1 MNCRGD
7 PPGESNPIIR
17 SEIAHCT
24 GVQRKC
30 RAKNKNALA
39 MTKIITMKTTFDTQ
53 TIELNPSGENYIAVV
68 GGKTVTVQIVRASN
82 GRMDL
87 LVDGQRV
94 TAYVSSD
101 MAKRWVTIDGQTV
114 MLTKTS
120 GAKQGVRHDHAGG
133 LIAPMPGQIRSVAV
147 SVGDAVKKGQT
158 LLTMEAMKMEIR
170 IQALRDGLVKSVFV
184 SQGQTVE
191 REQILVEVE

>member
-1 MNCRGD
+1 
-7 PPGESNPIIR
+7 
-17 SEIAHCT
+17 
-24 GVQRKC
+24 
-30 RAKNKNALA
+30 
-39 MTKIITMKTTFDTQ
+39 MKTTFDTQ

-68 GGKTVTVQIVRASN
+68 NGKTVNVHVIRAAN

-94 TAYVSSD
+94 TAHVSSD
-101 MAKRWVTIDGQTV
+101 MAKRWVTINGQTL

-133 LIAPMPGQIRSVAV
+133 LIAPMPGQIRSV
-147 SVGDAVKKGQT
+147 SVGVGEAVKKGQT

-170 IQALRDGLVKSVFV
+170 IQALRDGKVKSVFV
-184 SQGQTVE
+184 AQGQTVE
-191 REQILVEVE
+191 REQILIEVEE

>member
-1 MNCRGD
+1 
-7 PPGESNPIIR
+7 
-17 SEIAHCT
+17 
-24 GVQRKC
+24 
-30 RAKNKNALA
+30 
-39 MTKIITMKTTFDTQ
+39 MKTTFDTQ
-53 TIELNPSGENYIAVV
+53 SIELNPSGENFTANVD
-68 GGKTVTVQIVRASN
+68 GKTVNVQIIRAAN

-94 TAYVSSD
+94 TAHVSSD
-101 MAKRWVTIDGQTV
+101 MAKRWVTINGQTL

-147 SVGDAVKKGQT
+147 SVGDVVKKGQT

-170 IQALRDGLVKSVFV
+170 IQALKDGVVKSVSV
-184 SQGQTVE
+184 KQGQTVE

>member
-1 MNCRGD
+1 
-7 PPGESNPIIR
+7 
-17 SEIAHCT
+17 
-24 GVQRKC
+24 
-30 RAKNKNALA
+30 
-39 MTKIITMKTTFDTQ
+39 MKTTFDTQ
-53 TIELNPSGENYIAVV
+53 TIELNPSGDNFVAVLD
-68 GGKTVTVQIVRASN
+68 GKTVNVQIIRAAN

-94 TAYVSSD
+94 TAHVSSD
-101 MAKRWVTIDGQTV
+101 MTKRWVTINGQTLMV
-114 MLTKTS
+114 TKTS
-120 GAKQGVRHDHAGG
+120 GAKKGVRHDHAGG

-170 IQALRDGLVKSVFV
+170 IQALKDGTVKSVSV
-184 SQGQTVE
+184 VQGQTVE

>member
-1 MNCRGD
+1 
-7 PPGESNPIIR
+7 
-17 SEIAHCT
+17 
-24 GVQRKC
+24 
-30 RAKNKNALA
+30 
-39 MTKIITMKTTFDTQ
+39 MKTTFDTQ
-53 TIELNPSGENYIAVV
+53 TIELNPSGENFTAYID
-68 GGKTVTVQIVRASN
+68 GKTVNIQIIRAAN

-94 TAYVSSD
+94 TAHVSSD
-101 MAKRWVTIDGQTV
+101 MAKRWVTINGQTL

-120 GAKQGVRHDHAGG
+120 GAKKGVRHDHAGG

-170 IQALRDGLVKSVFV
+170 IQALKDGVVKSVSV
-184 SQGQTVE
+184 TQGQTVE

>member
-1 MNCRGD
+1 
-7 PPGESNPIIR
+7 
-17 SEIAHCT
+17 
-24 GVQRKC
+24 
-30 RAKNKNALA
+30 
-39 MTKIITMKTTFDTQ
+39 MKTTFDTR
-53 TIELNPSGENYIAVV
+53 TIELNPSDDGYIAIVD
-68 GGKTVTVQIVRASN
+68 GKTVSVRIIRAAN

-94 TAYVSSD
+94 TAHVSSD
-101 MAKRWVTIDGQTV
+101 MAKRWVTINGQTL

-170 IQALRDGLVKSVFV
+170 IQALKDGVVKSVSV
-184 SQGQTVE
+184 MQGQTVE

>member
-1 MNCRGD
+1 
-7 PPGESNPIIR
+7 
-17 SEIAHCT
+17 
-24 GVQRKC
+24 
-30 RAKNKNALA
+30 
-39 MTKIITMKTTFDTQ
+39 MKTTFGTQ
-53 TIELNPSGENYIAVV
+53 TIEINPSGEKFVA
-68 GGKTVTVQIVRASN
+68 GLDGKTVSVQVVRANN

-87 LVDGQRV
+87 LIDGQRV
-94 TAYVSSD
+94 TAHVSSE
-101 MAKRWVTIDGQTV
+101 MAKRWVTIDGQTM

-133 LIAPMPGQIRSVAV
+133 LIAPMPGQIRSVSV

-170 IQALRDGLVKSVFV
+170 IQALMDGVVKSVSV

-191 REQILVEVE
+191 REQILIEMEG

>member
-1 MNCRGD
+1 
-7 PPGESNPIIR
+7 
-17 SEIAHCT
+17 
-24 GVQRKC
+24 
-30 RAKNKNALA
+30 
-39 MTKIITMKTTFDTQ
+39 MKTTFDTK
-53 TIELNPSGENYIAVV
+53 TIELNPSGDNFVAAID
-68 GGKTVTVQIVRASN
+68 GKTVTVQIIRAAN

-87 LVDGQRV
+87 LIDGQRV
-94 TAYVSSD
+94 TAHVSSD
-101 MAKRWVTIDGQTV
+101 LAKRWVTVDGQTL

-133 LIAPMPGQIRSVAV
+133 LIAPMPGQIRSVSV

-170 IQALRDGLVKSVFV
+170 IQALKDGVVKSVSV
-184 SQGQTVE
+184 KQGQTVE

>member
-1 MNCRGD
+1 
-7 PPGESNPIIR
+7 
-17 SEIAHCT
+17 
-24 GVQRKC
+24 
-30 RAKNKNALA
+30 
-39 MTKIITMKTTFDTQ
+39 MKTTFDTQ
-53 TIELNPSGENYIAVV
+53 TIELNPSDDGYIAVV
-68 GGKTVTVQIVRASN
+68 NGKTVTVQIIRAAN

-87 LVDGQRV
+87 LIDGQRV
-94 TAYVSSD
+94 TAHVSSD
-101 MAKRWVTIDGQTV
+101 VAKRWVTLNGQTL

-133 LIAPMPGQIRSVAV
+133 LIAPMPGQIRSVSV

-170 IQALRDGLVKSVFV
+170 IQALKDGVVKSVSV
-184 SQGQTVE
+184 MQGQTVE